1 MLIFLLLYP
10 HSLIM
15 QIKYALFFILLQTI
29 APSLPAQPFYFGAD
43 LSYVNE
49 MEDCGVVYKENQTPK
64 DPYQIFADNGCNL
77 VRLRLWH
84 TPAWYDALNSGK
96 RYADLADVKKSIARA
111 KAAGMQ
117 VLLDFHLSDNWADP
131 SKQRVPAAW
140 VSVVNNLPL
149 LRDSLKNYIS
159 NTLLDLADENLLPEM
174 VQIGNETNKGIL
186 LSPQDDANGWVL
198 NWPRNA
204 ALFNTAIQAVRDVEN
219 HTGKTIKVALH
230 IAGPGDADWL
240 AKAFHDNGVTD
251 FDVIG
256 LSYYWSWHKPIT
268 IANTGGIIAGLRQ
281 KYPGKQVMIFETG
294 YIWTTAAKDAAN
306 NIINN
311 TDPAYQP
318 VTPQNQKKWLTDLTQ
333 EVINKGGSGVIYW
346 EPAWVSSTCRT
357 QWGQGS
363 HQENAAF
370 FDFNNNLLA
379 DGGIGFMTHDYADLS
394 AAPEAAAYAYLR
406 LLPEGSGRLRIQC
419 APLDPGRKVFVQVTD
434 IAGKVLTQTT
444 LDTGGQTVLDARLEL
459 PGQNAGVYFVKVWQ
473 EGGAAGVGKVWLK

>member
-1 MLIFLLLYP
+1 MRLKHVLFIFLL
-10 HSLIM
+10 
-15 QIKYALFFILLQTI
+15 QTAI
-29 APSLPAQPFYFGAD
+29 APFLPAQSFYFGAD

-49 MEDCGVVYKENQTPK
+49 IEDCGVVYKENQTPK
-64 DPYQIFADNGCNL
+64 DPYKIFTGHGCNL

-96 RYADLADVKKSIARA
+96 RYSDLADVKKSIARA

-140 VSVVNNLPL
+140 LPVVNNLPVL
-149 LRDSLKNYIS
+149 QDSLKNYIY
-159 NTLLDLADENLLPEM
+159 NTLLDLAVENLLPEM

-219 HTGKTIKVALH
+219 HTGKSIKIALH

-346 EPAWVSSTCRT
+346 EPAWVSSGCRT
-357 QWGQGS
+357 QWGLGS

-370 FDFNNNLLA
+370 FDFGNNLLL
-379 DGGIGFMTHDYADLS
+379 DGGIGFMTNPYANLT
-394 AAPEAAAYAYLR
+394 AAPE
-406 LLPEGSGRLRIQC
+406 LPAFEYFRILSDSGSMRIQC
-419 APLDPGRKVFVQVTD
+419 APLDPAEKLYIQVTD
-434 IAGKVLTQTT
+434 VNGQLLAQRT
-444 LDTGGQTVLDARLEL
+444 LDTGGQTALDVHMAL
-459 PGQNAGVYFVKVWQ
+459 PDHHAGVFFVKLWQ
-473 EGGAAGVGKVWLK
+473 EGGVSGARKVWLE

>member
-1 MLIFLLLYP
+1 
-10 HSLIM
+10 M
-15 QIKYALFFILLQTI
+15 QIKHNLLCFILLQAI
-29 APSLPAQPFYFGAD
+29 FNPLPAQPFHFGAD

-49 MEDCGVVYKENQTPK
+49 MEDCGVAYKENQTPK
-64 DPYQIFADNGCNL
+64 DPYQIFADRGCTL

-96 RYADLADVKKSIARA
+96 RYSDLADVKKSIVRA

-149 LRDSLKNYIS
+149 LRDSLRNYIT
-159 NTLLDLADENLLPEM
+159 NTLLDLAAENLLPDM

-186 LSPQDDANGWVL
+186 LSPQDDAGGWVL

-219 HTGKTIKVALH
+219 QSGKPIKIALH
-230 IAGPGDADWL
+230 IAGPGEADWL

-256 LSYYWSWHKPIT
+256 LSYYWSWHQPIT
-268 IANTGGIIAGLRQ
+268 IANTGSIIAGLRQ

-311 TDPAYQP
+311 TDPVYQP
-318 VTPQNQKKWLTDLTQ
+318 VTPQNQQKWLTDLTQ

-379 DGGIGFMTHDYADLS
+379 DGGIGFMTHPYANLTT
-394 AAPEAAAYAYLR
+394 APA
-406 LLPEGSGRLRIQC
+406 LPAFYYFRILPDSGNLRIQC
-419 APLDPGRKVFVQVTD
+419 APLDPSDKLHLQVTD
-434 IAGKVLTQTT
+434 AAGQLIAQRT
-444 LDTGGQTVLDARLEL
+444 LDTGGQTALDMYVAL
-459 PGQNAGVYFVKVWQ
+459 PDHHAGVFFVKVWQ
-473 EGGAAGVGKVWLK
+473 EGGVTGARKVWLE